1 MLYNSPLGV
10 CSTLFIG
17 LASHTGKDC
26 IPQLLEIIWSQRHG
40 WDNTKPQNSQK
51 NCEINLEGFQLYL
64 GTQINECRDIFNNL
78 KVFL

>member
-1 MLYNSPLGV
+1 V
-10 CSTLFIG
+10 
-17 LASHTGKDC
+17 
-26 IPQLLEIIWSQRHG
+26 LEIIWSQRHG

-51 NCEINLEGFQLYL
+51 KCEINLQGFQLYL